1 MNLLYNLYIIVYVKI
16 LQNRGTRLRN
26 GGKMSTENEFEKNG
40 KMERILGMYTTLMNG
55 GSLYKAQEA
64 EKYGVS
70 ARSIQRDIEEIRNFL
85 SFNVANTGV
94 INTVEYDR
102 TRDSYHLVQA
112 AHMKFTN
119 SEILAICKILLDS
132 RAFTKKEM
140 DSMLQRLVDCCVKP
154 ENHKMVKELIQN
166 EQFYYVPP
174 QHNTVFIDT
183 MWKIGEAIQKCRYIE
198 IEYQKMK
205 GQEVVKRKLKPVSIL
220 FSEFYFYMTAF
231 IDDADEVRE
240 HFDVMNDSFPTIYRI
255 DRIKKL
261 KILREQFHIP
271 YKDRFE
277 EGEFRKR
284 VQFMY
289 GGKLQRVK
297 FRYKGDSIEAVKDR
311 LPTAEV
317 IRHDEDGYVV
327 TAEVFGKGI
336 GMWLRSQGEM
346 VEVMEI

>member
-1 MNLLYNLYIIVYVKI
+1 
-16 LQNRGTRLRN
+16 
-26 GGKMSTENEFEKNG
+26 MSTGNEFEKNG
-40 KMERILGMYTTLMNG
+40 KMERILSMYTTLLDG
-55 GSLYKAQEA
+55 GSLYKMQEA
-64 EKYGVS
+64 AKYGVS
-70 ARSIQRDIEEIRNFL
+70 ARSIQRDIDEIRNFL
-85 SFNVANTGV
+85 SMNVENSGV
-94 INTVEYDR
+94 VNTVEYDR
-102 TRDSYHLVQA
+102 TKDSYQLVQA
-112 AHMKFTN
+112 SQMKFTN

-154 ENHKMVKELIQN
+154 ENYKLVRELIQN

-183 MWKIGEAIQKCRYIE
+183 MWKIGEAIQKCCYIE

-205 GQEVVKRKLKPVSIL
+205 GQEGVKRKLKPVSIL

-231 IDDADEVRE
+231 IDEADEVRE
-240 HFDVMNDSFPTIYRI
+240 HFDVMNDPFPTIYRI
-255 DRIKKL
+255 DRIKSL
-261 KILREQFHIP
+261 KVLKESFRIP

-297 FRYKGDSIEAVKDR
+297 FRYKGDSIEAVMDR
-311 LPTAEV
+311 LPTAE
-317 IRHDEDGYVV
+317 IIQHNEDGYIV

-336 GMWLRSQGEM
+336 EMWLRSQGEM
-346 VEVMEI
+346 VEVLER

>member
-1 MNLLYNLYIIVYVKI
+1 MDIDNAVD
-16 LQNRGTRLRN
+16 
-26 GGKMSTENEFEKNG
+26 KNG
-40 KMERILGMYTTLMNG
+40 KMERILSMYTTLMEG
-55 GSLYKAQEA
+55 GFLYKAQEA

-70 ARSIQRDIEEIRNFL
+70 PRSIQRDIEEIRNFL
-85 SFNVANTGV
+85 SQNVKDAGI

-102 TRDSYHLVQA
+102 TKDAYHLVQA
-112 AHMKFTN
+112 SKMKFTN

-140 DSMLQRLVDCCVKP
+140 DSMLQRLVDCCAKP
-154 ENHKMVKELIQN
+154 ENHKLVKELIQN

-183 MWKIGEAIQKCRYIE
+183 MWKIGEAIQECRYVE

-205 GQEVVKRKLKPVSIL
+205 GQEIVKRKLKPVSIL

-231 IDDADEVRE
+231 IDEADEVRE
-240 HFDVMNDSFPTIYRI
+240 YFDVINDAFPTIYRI
-255 DRIKKL
+255 DRIKRL
-261 KILREQFHIP
+261 KVLKEQFHIP

-277 EGEFRKR
+277 EGEFRRR

-311 LPTAEV
+311 LPTAE
-317 IRHDEDGYVV
+317 ILSQDEDGYVV

-336 GMWLRSQGEM
+336 EMWLRSQGEM
-346 VEVMEI
+346 VEVMEG

>member
-1 MNLLYNLYIIVYVKI
+1 MDINNA
-16 LQNRGTRLRN
+16 
-26 GGKMSTENEFEKNG
+26 FDKNG
-40 KMERILGMYTTLMNG
+40 KMERILSMYTTLMEG
-55 GSLYKAQEA
+55 GFLYKAQEA

-70 ARSIQRDIEEIRNFL
+70 PRSIQRDIEEIRNFL
-85 SFNVANTGV
+85 SQNVKDTGV

-102 TRDSYHLVQA
+102 TKDAYHLVQA
-112 AHMKFTN
+112 SKMKFSN

-140 DSMLQRLVDCCVKP
+140 DSMLQRLVDCCAKP
-154 ENHKMVKELIQN
+154 ENRKFIRELIQN

-174 QHNTVFIDT
+174 QHNKVFIDT
-183 MWKIGEAIQKCRYIE
+183 MWKIGEAIQECRYVE

-205 GQEVVKRKLKPVSIL
+205 GQEIVKRKLKPVSIL

-231 IDDADEVRE
+231 IDEADEVRE
-240 HFDVMNDSFPTIYRI
+240 HFDVINDAFPTIYRI
-255 DRIKKL
+255 DRIKRL
-261 KILREQFHIP
+261 KVLKEQFHIP

-277 EGEFRKR
+277 EGEFRRR

-289 GGKLQRVK
+289 GGKLRRVK

-311 LPTAEV
+311 LPTAE
-317 IRHDEDGYVV
+317 ILSHDEDGYVV

-336 GMWLRSQGEM
+336 EMWLRSQGEM
-346 VEVMEI
+346 VEVLEE

>member
-1 MNLLYNLYIIVYVKI
+1 MDIDNA
-16 LQNRGTRLRN
+16 
-26 GGKMSTENEFEKNG
+26 FDKNG
-40 KMERILGMYTTLMNG
+40 KMERILSMYTTLMEG
-55 GSLYKAQEA
+55 GFLYKAQEA

-70 ARSIQRDIEEIRNFL
+70 PRSIQRDIDEIRNFL
-85 SFNVANTGV
+85 SQNVKDAGI

-102 TRDSYHLVQA
+102 TKDAYHLVQA
-112 AHMKFTN
+112 SKMKFTN

-140 DSMLQRLVDCCVKP
+140 DSMLQRLVDCCAKP
-154 ENHKMVKELIQN
+154 ESHKLIKELIQN

-183 MWKIGEAIQKCRYIE
+183 MWKIGEAIQECRYVE

-205 GQEVVKRKLKPVSIL
+205 GQEIVKRKLKPVSIL

-231 IDDADEVRE
+231 IDEADEVRE
-240 HFDVMNDSFPTIYRI
+240 YFDVINDAFPTIYRI
-255 DRIKKL
+255 DRIKRL
-261 KILREQFHIP
+261 KVLKEQFHIP

-277 EGEFRKR
+277 EGEFRRR

-311 LPTAEV
+311 LPTAE
-317 IRHDEDGYVV
+317 ILSQDEDGYVV

-336 GMWLRSQGEM
+336 EMWFRSQGEM
-346 VEVMEI
+346 VEVMEMG

>member
-1 MNLLYNLYIIVYVKI
+1 MNTDNA
-16 LQNRGTRLRN
+16 
-26 GGKMSTENEFEKNG
+26 FEKNG
-40 KMERILGMYTTLMNG
+40 KMGRILSMYTTLMNG

-64 EKYGVS
+64 AKYGVS
-70 ARSIQRDIEEIRNFL
+70 SRSIQRDIDEIRNFL
-85 SFNVANTGV
+85 SQNVKDAGV

-102 TRDSYHLVQA
+102 TKDAYHLVQVSE
-112 AHMKFTN
+112 MRLMN

-140 DSMLQRLVDCCVKP
+140 DSMLQRLVKCCAKP
-154 ENHKMVKELIQN
+154 ENHKLIQELIQN

-183 MWKIGEAIQKCRYIE
+183 MWKIGEAIQECCYIE

-205 GQEVVKRKLKPVSIL
+205 GQEIVKRKLKPVSIL

-231 IDDADEVRE
+231 IDEADEVRE
-240 HFDVMNDSFPTIYRI
+240 HFDVINDSFPTIYRI
-255 DRIKKL
+255 DRIKRL
-261 KILREQFHIP
+261 KVLKEQFHIP

-311 LPTAEV
+311 LPTAE
-317 IRHDEDGYVV
+317 ILSQDEEGYVV

-336 GMWLRSQGEM
+336 EMWLRSQGEM
-346 VEVMEI
+346 VEGMQME

>member
-1 MNLLYNLYIIVYVKI
+1 M
-16 LQNRGTRLRN
+16 RHRN
-26 GGKMSTENEFEKNG
+26 GGNMSTDNELEKNG
-40 KMERILGMYTTLMNG
+40 KMERILSMYTTLLNG
-55 GSLYKAQEA
+55 GSLYKMQEA
-64 EKYGVS
+64 AKYGVS
-70 ARSIQRDIEEIRNFL
+70 ARSIQRDIDEIRNFL
-85 SFNVANTGV
+85 SMNVENAGV
-94 INTVEYDR
+94 VNTVEYDR
-102 TRDSYHLVQA
+102 TKDSYQLVQ
-112 AHMKFTN
+112 MPQLKFTN

-132 RAFTKKEM
+132 RAFTKNEM
-140 DSMLQRLVDCCVKP
+140 DSILQRLLDCCTKP
-154 ENHKMVKELIQN
+154 ENHKLVRELIQN

-174 QHNTVFIDT
+174 QHNTIFIDT
-183 MWKIGEAIQKCRYIE
+183 MWKVGEAIQSCHYIE

-205 GQEVVKRKLKPVSIL
+205 GQEIVRRKLKPAAIL

-231 IDDADEVRE
+231 IDEGDEVRE
-240 HFDVMNDSFPTIYRI
+240 RFDVINDSFPTIYRI

-261 KILREQFHIP
+261 KILKEQFHIP

-297 FRYKGDSIEAVKDR
+297 FRYKGDAIEAVKDR

-317 IRHDEDGYVV
+317 IWHDEDGYVV

-336 GMWLRSQGEM
+336 EMWLRSQGEM
-346 VEVMEI
+346 VEMIDE

>member
-1 MNLLYNLYIIVYVKI
+1 MDIDNAVD
-16 LQNRGTRLRN
+16 
-26 GGKMSTENEFEKNG
+26 KNG
-40 KMERILGMYTTLMNG
+40 KMERILSMYTTLMEG
-55 GSLYKAQEA
+55 GFLYKAQEA

-70 ARSIQRDIEEIRNFL
+70 PRSIQRDIEEIRNFL
-85 SFNVANTGV
+85 SQNVKDAGI

-102 TRDSYHLVQA
+102 TKDAYHLAQA
-112 AHMKFTN
+112 SKMKFTN

-140 DSMLQRLVDCCVKP
+140 DSMLQRLVDCCAKP
-154 ENHKMVKELIQN
+154 ENHKLVKELIQN

-183 MWKIGEAIQKCRYIE
+183 MWKIGEAIQESRYVE

-205 GQEVVKRKLKPVSIL
+205 GQEIVKRKLKPVSIL

-231 IDDADEVRE
+231 IDEADEVRE
-240 HFDVMNDSFPTIYRI
+240 YFDVINDAFPTIYRI
-255 DRIKKL
+255 DRIKRL
-261 KILREQFHIP
+261 KVLKEQFHIP

-277 EGEFRKR
+277 EGEFRRR

-289 GGKLQRVK
+289 GGKLRRVK
-297 FRYKGDSIEAVKDR
+297 FRYKGESIEAVKDR
-311 LPTAEV
+311 LPTVE
-317 IRHDEDGYVV
+317 ILSQDENGYVV

-336 GMWLRSQGEM
+336 EMWLRSQGEM
-346 VEVMEI
+346 VEVLEE